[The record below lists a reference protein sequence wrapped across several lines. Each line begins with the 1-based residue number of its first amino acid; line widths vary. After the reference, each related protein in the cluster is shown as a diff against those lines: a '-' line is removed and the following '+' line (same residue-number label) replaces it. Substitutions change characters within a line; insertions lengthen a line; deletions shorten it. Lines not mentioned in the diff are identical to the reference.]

1 MKSLW
6 AAAKERGMTLAGAVE
21 LLKHNGFGVWGTS
34 TVKAAVEGKSKDLRE
49 FVLRKALQEF
59 LGFAESVNNGRADS
73 VTSGIELRE
82 QAAEYQS
89 VNDWRERAL
98 KAEAEVERLRTALH
112 EMTKPVSYGKNIK
125 KTQ

>member
-21 LLKHNGFGVWGTS
+21 LLKHNGFGAWGTS

-59 LGFAESVNNGRADS
+59 LRGADSANDGRADS
-73 VTSGIELRE
+73 VNSGIELHE
-82 QAAEYQS
+82 KPAEYKG
-89 VNDWRERAL
+89 VTDWRDRAY

-112 EMTKPVSYGKNIK
+112 EITKPVTYGKNIK
-125 KTQ
+125 KHQ